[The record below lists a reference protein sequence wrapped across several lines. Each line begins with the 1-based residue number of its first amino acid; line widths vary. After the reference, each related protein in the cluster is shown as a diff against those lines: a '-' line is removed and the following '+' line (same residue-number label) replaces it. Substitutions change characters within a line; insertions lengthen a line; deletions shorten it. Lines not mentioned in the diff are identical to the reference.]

1 MIAPGGDVL
10 DLIPTGDKLVLE
22 LKIQPIDI
30 DVVRPDLLTTVHF
43 VAYKQRTTPFVEGKV
58 TRVSA
63 DAVTDERRRL
73 STEWSRWN
81 RLLQRKC
88 NGPRFAGGAFRTPQV
103 AFPLAQ

>member
-1 MIAPGGDVL
+1 ML

-43 VAYKQRTTPFVEGKV
+43 VAYKQRTTPVVEGKV

-73 STEWSRWN
+73 STEMVTLES
-81 RLLQRKC
+81 
-88 NGPRFAGGAFRTPQV
+88 PFATQV
-103 AFPLAQ
+103 